1 MVGII
6 PRMAPPSPTG
16 AQTTR
21 TPGSGEREGGGG
33 LPRSPHCPCA
43 SPVLGVN
50 SLAGDTVQPGRRARS
65 HILDVP
71 RFPSP
76 EAPGKSYN
84 CTRERTAYSCET
96 VPLKGQG
103 HAWRTCQLKGSADS
117 QSWHCSCSKSPPC
130 SWDVQA
136 STYPALPS
144 RCLLA
149 SLCCW
154 VWTPGPLPAPR
165 PVLLRLEVWRP
176 HATSQLPPLSLSLPH
191 TSLPACKPSHPKRET
206 RLMGLAVV
214 SPLALSL

>member
-1 MVGII
+1 MVLFPEWHLLLPQE
-6 PRMAPPSPTG
+6 PRL
-16 AQTTR
+16 
-21 TPGSGEREGGGG
+21 PGLLAAGGGRVEEG
-33 LPRSPHCPCA
+33 FPGALTVHCA

-50 SLAGDTVQPGRRARS
+50 SLAGDTAQSGSRARS

-76 EAPGKSYN
+76 EAPGKLYN
-84 CTRERTAYSCET
+84 CTRKRTASSCET

-103 HAWRTCQLKGSADS
+103 HAWRTCQLKGTADS
-117 QSWHCSCSKSPPC
+117 QSWHFSYSKSP
-130 SWDVQA
+130 SRSRDVQA
-136 STYPALPS
+136 SAYPALPS

-154 VWTPGPLPAPR
+154 VWTPGPLPAPW

-176 HATSQLPPLSLSLPH
+176 HATSQLPPLSLSLPY

-206 RLMGLAVV
+206 RLMGLER
-214 SPLALSL
+214 